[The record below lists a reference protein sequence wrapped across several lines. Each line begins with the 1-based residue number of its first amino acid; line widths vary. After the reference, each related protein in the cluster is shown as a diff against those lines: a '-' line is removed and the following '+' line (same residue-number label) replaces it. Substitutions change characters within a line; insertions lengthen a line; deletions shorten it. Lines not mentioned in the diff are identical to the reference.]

1 MLYSNKETKEQT
13 EVFGAA
19 VAVVV
24 AIANGLTRLHYR
36 LAFVYG
42 SLHEDVDN
50 QLNSWDLK

>member
-13 EVFGAA
+13 DVFGAA
-19 VAVVV
+19 VAVV
-24 AIANGLTRLHYR
+24 AIANGLTQLHYR

-50 QLNSWDLK
+50 QLNAWDLI

>member
-13 EVFGAA
+13 DVFGAA
-19 VAVVV
+19 VAVVG

-42 SLHEDVDN
+42 SVHEDVDN
-50 QLNSWDLK
+50 QLNS

>member
-13 EVFGAA
+13 DVFGAS

-24 AIANGLTRLHYR
+24 AIANGRTQLRYR

-42 SLHEDVDN
+42 FV
-50 QLNSWDLK
+50 K